1 MKRFNRLCNA
11 IRAICP
17 EGSLTLTGG
26 NETPEQKSWKGTI
39 SVGCMILAEATG
51 ETEEVIVELTH
62 KLEKMSQRLMR
73 QLEPSS
79 SGESEP
85 PSSKS

>member
-11 IRAICP
+11 IRTICP

-26 NETPEQKSWKGTI
+26 DGSPDQKSWKGTI

-51 ETEEVIVELTH
+51 EPEEVIVELTH
-62 KLEKMSQRLMR
+62 KLEKMSQRLLR
-73 QLEPSS
+73 QLTPSEPPDD
-79 SGESEP
+79 GP
-85 PSSKS
+85 PSSKA

>member
-1 MKRFNRLCNA
+1 M
-11 IRAICP
+11 
-17 EGSLTLTGG
+17 TGG
-26 NETPEQKSWKGTI
+26 NQTSGQKAWKGTI

-51 ETEEVIVELTH
+51 EPEEVIIELTH

-73 QLEPSS
+73 QLSQSTPPDE
-79 SGESEP
+79 GVP